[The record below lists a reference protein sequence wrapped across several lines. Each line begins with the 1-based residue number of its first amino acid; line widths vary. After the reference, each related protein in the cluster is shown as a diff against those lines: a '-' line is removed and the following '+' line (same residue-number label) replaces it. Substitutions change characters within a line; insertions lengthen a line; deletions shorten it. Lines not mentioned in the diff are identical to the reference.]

1 MPKEGAFRERLLGFD
16 RSAVPPT
23 ARTRLRRFISAE
35 GGGGGGGGGG
45 TGGAAAGKA
54 AAPAGLAA
62 VAAAVRAWCGALL
75 RHKAAIEEAEMARE
89 QTSCTVAMQAVLP
102 LPPTPNPNPSPNL
115 VHRGIYRYLVIT
127 PMQAACECVCDLHGM
142 HLVEEDLKGSLLM
155 AMRFPEADPTP
166 SPEAEAAGEAEAG
179 EDAEEDA
186 EVAKLQERASTL
198 RRFVGLMEEG
208 LLLQA
213 KELPLLQVRV
223 VSIVT
228 IVSVVMGPWMSP
240 FPCCRPWS
248 RTEWTSSITTARCPS
263 TYRNS

>member
-1 MPKEGAFRERLLGFD
+1 M
-16 RSAVPPT
+16 
-23 ARTRLRRFISAE
+23 
-35 GGGGGGGGGG
+35 
-45 TGGAAAGKA
+45 
-54 AAPAGLAA
+54 
-62 VAAAVRAWCGALL
+62 
-75 RHKAAIEEAEMARE
+75 H
-89 QTSCTVAMQAVLP
+89 
-102 LPPTPNPNPSPNL
+102 
-115 VHRGIYRYLVIT
+115 RYLVIT

-248 RTEWTSSITTARCPS
+248 RTGWTSSITTARCPS